1 MRDFL
6 PVQARRGFH
15 GSLFFGYVA
24 HIEWNGAVLQE
35 KPCFKRAVGQAE
47 AKRLGGCNDMTSWM
61 MRATGA
67 ALITVVGLVAGS
79 SAIAQES
86 TNNVATMTDW
96 SVFTDENPKECWGVS
111 SPRETVNT
119 RDGQPASVRRG
130 DILLF
135 VTYRAGG
142 AAGEISFSGGYP
154 FAGGST
160 VKIEI
165 DGTAFDLFTN
175 GEWGWPGTK
184 EDDAAI
190 LAALKKGSTAVLTGR
205 SGKGTQTQDTFS
217 LRGFTAAME
226 EAAKRCQ

>member
-1 MRDFL
+1 MEQNR
-6 PVQARRGFH
+6 AT
-15 GSLFFGYVA
+15 
-24 HIEWNGAVLQE
+24 E
-35 KPCFKRAVGQAE
+35 KTAIKRAVERAE
-47 AKRLGGCNDMTSWM
+47 AMRLEAVNMTSWK
-61 MRATGA
+61 MRAALVAVLGLMAGTGA
-67 ALITVVGLVAGS
+67 M
-79 SAIAQES
+79 AQES

-142 AAGEISFSGGYP
+142 SAGEISFSGGYP
-154 FAGGST
+154 FADGSN

-165 DGTAFDLFTN
+165 DGNAFDLFTN

-190 LAALKKGSTAVLTGR
+190 LTALKKGSTAVLTGR